1 MTIRLS
7 TGVRNGIAQGLGFA
21 GLFNKGSINIY
32 SGSQPATAD
41 AAATGTLLG
50 VATIGS
56 GALTQETQATGSVT
70 ITGGATSVLTLTV
83 GSFNIIPDGAVPYNT
98 SINQTASDLCDAV
111 NRNAIFSASVA
122 GAVVTLKPRPGAG
135 TAFNGAA
142 VSSTGSVTATY
153 VAMASGVAPVNGLY
167 LASPASGIITKPA
180 GVVWSFNGIAAGTA
194 GWFRF
199 IGSVADGGALLSAAP
214 WLARLDGSIAT
225 SGGDMGIANIVIAV
239 SAPNTIDTFQITVP
253 AA

>member
-7 TGVRNGIAQGLGFA
+7 TGLRNGIAQGMGFA
-21 GLFNKGSINIY
+21 GMLNRGSINIY
-32 SGSQPATAD
+32 SGAQPATAD

-50 VATIGS
+50 VVTVAS
-56 GALTQETQATGSVT
+56 GALTQETQASGSIT
-70 ITGGATSVLTLTV
+70 ITGGTTSVLTLTV
-83 GSFNIIPDGAVPYNT
+83 GSFNIIPDGVVPYNT
-98 SINQTASDLCDAV
+98 SVNQTASDLCDAV
-111 NRNAIFSASVA
+111 NRNAIFTATVS

-135 TAFNGAA
+135 TSFNGSA

-167 LASPASGIITKPA
+167 LASPVSGVIAKPA

-199 IGSVADGGALLSAAP
+199 IASVADGGALISAAP
-214 WLARLDGSIAT
+214 WLSRLDGSIAT
-225 SGGDMGIANIVIAV
+225 SGGDMNIANIVIAV
-239 SAPNTIDTFQITVP
+239 SAPNTVDTFTLTVP